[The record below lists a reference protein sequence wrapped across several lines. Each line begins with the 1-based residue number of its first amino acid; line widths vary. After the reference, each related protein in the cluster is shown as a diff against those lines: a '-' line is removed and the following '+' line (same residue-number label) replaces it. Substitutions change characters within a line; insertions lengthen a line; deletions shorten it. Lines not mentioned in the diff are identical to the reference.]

1 MSTLQLRA
9 QLEPLEASAQRLG
22 ALRANELKPALR
34 DLATLNQRL
43 DDAWSGTARAAFDTA
58 FAGTAYAGTAF
69 AGTLFRLSLADADLG
84 GLQAYLHTVTVGYR
98 ELENELIAALDEE
111 ARAHDNAS
119 THAPAGNGTALGG
132 AGPFAAAGAGS
143 ITQAA
148 LSGNPLE
155 DLWNWIMSWF
165 GSGSSP
171 TPTPSPGPGTGIQ
184 PLNNGFA
191 GWGTPA
197 PTSPPWAY
205 PLACTDATSTDPNRP
220 QPYLNNATCQA
231 LLSQL
236 DPAYAAQLH
245 QQVQTGSVTLE
256 LMTIGGMVTLV
267 AHNVATG
274 ERQAIAAT
282 IEQGDNDGQPGAS
295 GSTGS
300 GGGGPGKRPDP
311 NRVIETIEEQV
322 RRVGQQRFDEL
333 SLDPANRQVREQE
346 AQVILD
352 LEQRDIVNGP
362 VRRSPVGYGGDFFD
376 ADGVEWDVKQFNSY
390 APRRSGGFDLET
402 SVDAIRE
409 EILDCHENI
418 VIDTRNM
425 SGEHIDQLWDRL
437 IELGLNNHVI
447 WWP

>member
-1 MSTLQLRA
+1 MSTLHLRA
-9 QLEPLEASAQRLG
+9 QLEPLEASAHRLG
-22 ALRANELKPALR
+22 ALRTRELAPALS
-34 DLATLNQRL
+34 DVAALNHRL
-43 DDAWSGTARAAFDTA
+43 DGAWSGDARAAFDTV
-58 FAGTAYAGTAF
+58 F
-69 AGTLFRLSLADADLG
+69 AGTLTRLALADPDLG
-84 GLQAYLHTVTVGYR
+84 RLQVHLQTVAAGYR
-98 ELENELIAALDEE
+98 ELDAALIAALDDGD
-111 ARAHDNAS
+111 RAHGNAS
-119 THAPAGNGTALGG
+119 THAAPGVGPGIGG
-132 AGPFAAAGAGS
+132 AGPYAAAGGS
-143 ITQAA
+143 IVQAS

-165 GSGSSP
+165 GAGSSP
-171 TPTPSPGPGTGIQ
+171 TPTPTPGTAHGFQ
-184 PLNNGFA
+184 PLNNGFT
-191 GWGTPA
+191 GWGTPE
-197 PTSPPWAY
+197 PTSPAWAY
-205 PLACTDATSTDPNRP
+205 PLACTDAASTNPNHP
-220 QPYLNNATCQA
+220 QPYLNNATCNA
-231 LLSQL
+231 LLAQL

-245 QQVQTGSVTLE
+245 QEVQSGEVTLE
-256 LMTIGGMVTLV
+256 LMTVGGMITLV
-267 AHNVATG
+267 AHHVATG
-274 ERQAIAAT
+274 ERQPIAAT
-282 IEQGDNDGQPGAS
+282 VEQGDNDEQPGAS

-300 GGGGPGKRPDP
+300 GGGGPGQRPDP
-311 NRVIETIEEQV
+311 NRVVETIEEQV

-402 SVDAIRE
+402 SVNAIRE
-409 EILDCHENI
+409 EIIDCHENI

-437 IELGLNNHVI
+437 IELGLNNKVI